1 MPTTF
6 QPRSHQLSLWWFHLQ
21 FGAANCHP
29 SFAFPSLHFSIL
41 VLFFSLSSVCLF
53 CLLFFSFLFSFSS
66 SSVGF
71 FFFTLSSQRDK
82 ANYFNCYW
90 SGQSPVIGLRAEALL
105 WSAADAM
112 PFQGFRFIL
121 VWDSA
126 RWAGSFGCS
135 VLCSCNTSWKMA
147 FRETDRPIRGFS
159 EVPSFTVFFQGR
171 IGTFQFRLG
180 FDDCYESNHCY
191 LLDSVCLRT
200 GIL

>member
-1 MPTTF
+1 MISF
-6 QPRSHQLSLWWFHLQ
+6 AIRSCQLSSIIRFS
-21 FGAANCHP
+21 F
-29 SFAFPSLHFSIL
+29 FAFFNSCFIFFPLVCLLIL
-41 VLFFSLSSVCLF
+41 FAFFFVFVFVFFFFSWV
-53 CLLFFSFLFSFSS
+53 
-66 SSVGF
+66 